1 MGISRGLAFD
11 QACADVSTVRATA
24 ALALGIEY
32 SSGVDSA
39 TMMERGIRV
48 VGDVNYQSPFGLTP
62 LAWYALDADR
72 YLFETS
78 AR

>member
-11 QACADVSTVRATA
+11 QACADVSTGRATA

-32 SSGVDSA
+32 SSSVDSA